1 MNVLA
6 TRRPETNNVLTLAQ
20 LADKHKG
27 EENTDNMI
35 LDRKMFWNQVTN
47 QCFKK
52 VLMSVGH
59 LEVHI
64 NPNNKHGTYFL

>member
-52 VLMSVGH
+52 VLISVGH
-59 LEVHI
+59 LEVHV
-64 NPNNKHGTYFL
+64 NPNNKVSYFL

>member
-6 TRRPETNNVLTLAQ
+6 TRRPETNNVLRLAQ

-35 LDRKMFWNQVTN
+35 LDGKMFWNQVTN
-47 QCFKK
+47 QCHKK
-52 VLMSVGH
+52 VLISVGQ

-64 NPNNKHGTYFL
+64 NPNNKVPYFL

>member
-52 VLMSVGH
+52 VLISVGH
-59 LEVHI
+59 LEVHV
-64 NPNNKHGTYFL
+64 NPNNKVPYFL

>member
-35 LDRKMFWNQVTN
+35 LDRNMFWNQVTN

-52 VLMSVGH
+52 VVISVGH
-59 LEVHI
+59 LEVHV
-64 NPNNKHGTYFL
+64 NPNNKVPYFL

>member
-6 TRRPETNNVLTLAQ
+6 TRRPETNNVLALAQ

-52 VLMSVGH
+52 VLISVGH
-59 LEVHI
+59 LEVHV
-64 NPNNKHGTYFL
+64 NPNNKVPYFL

>member
-35 LDRKMFWNQVTN
+35 LDRKMFWNQVTI

-52 VLMSVGH
+52 VLISVGH
-59 LEVHI
+59 LEVHV
-64 NPNNKHGTYFL
+64 NPNNKVPYFL

>member
-47 QCFKK
+47 KCFKK
-52 VLMSVGH
+52 ILISVGH

-64 NPNNKHGTYFL
+64 NRNNKVPYFL